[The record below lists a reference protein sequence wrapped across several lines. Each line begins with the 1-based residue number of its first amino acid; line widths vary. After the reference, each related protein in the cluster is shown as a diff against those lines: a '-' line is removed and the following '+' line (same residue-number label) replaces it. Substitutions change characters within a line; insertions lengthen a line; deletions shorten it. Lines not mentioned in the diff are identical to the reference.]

1 MRHRK
6 AGKKLGRSPA
16 HRLALFDNLLQSL
29 FEHERIQ
36 TTDVKAKEL
45 KRQAERVIT
54 LCKKGTLAARR
65 LVAQRVRQPA
75 ILRKLFDELA
85 PRYMDRPGGYSRIMK
100 VGPRQGDNAPVSIIE
115 LLPEGETV
123 TRRQRGAAAGGE
135 SAAVTTK
142 ESFDQAPAEAA
153 QE

>member
-6 AGKKLGRSPA
+6 AGKKLGRTPA
-16 HRLALFDNLLQSL
+16 HRLALFDNLLQAL

-45 KRQAERVIT
+45 KRQADRVIT

-65 LVAQRVRQPA
+65 VVAQRIRQPE

-85 PRYMDRPGGYSRIMK
+85 PRYMSRPGGYSRIMK
-100 VGPRQGDNAPVSIIE
+100 VGTRLGDNAPVSIIE
-115 LLPEGETV
+115 LLPEGESMS
-123 TRRQRGAAAGGE
+123 RRRRAASPTEEG
-135 SAAVTTK
+135 AAVTTK
-142 ESFDQAPAEAA
+142 ESFGQARAEA

>member
-6 AGKKLGRSPA
+6 AGKKLGRTPA

-65 LVAQRVRQPA
+65 LVAQRIRQPA

-85 PRYMDRPGGYSRIMK
+85 PRFASRPGGYARIMK
-100 VGPRQGDNAPVSIIE
+100 LGNRLGDAAPISIIE
-115 LLPEGETV
+115 LLGEDEAV
-123 TRRQRGAAAGGE
+123 APRRRSAAADGE
-135 SAAVTTK
+135 GAAVTTK
-142 ESFDQAPAEAA
+142 ESFGQAGE
-153 QE
+153 

>member
-6 AGKKLGRSPA
+6 AGKKLGRTPA

-65 LVAQRVRQPA
+65 QVAQRIRQTS

-85 PRYMDRPGGYSRIMK
+85 PRFQNRPGGYSRIMK
-100 VGPRQGDNAPVSIIE
+100 VGNRQGDNAMVSIIE
-115 LLPEGETV
+115 LLGADEAVAP
-123 TRRQRGAAAGGE
+123 RRRSGGSGGDAAP
-135 SAAVTTK
+135 VTTK
-142 ESFDQAPAEAA
+142 ESFGEASA
-153 QE
+153 ASKEA